1 MGSQFLST
9 DVDLILALYVS
20 FLRFMVDN
28 QNIIELHEPHR
39 KPEMNSGVPEEWTFL
54 ASLYLITVYQ

>member
-28 QNIIELHEPHR
+28 QNIIEQHEPHR
-39 KPEMNSGVPEEWTFL
+39 KPEMNSGVPEE
-54 ASLYLITVYQ
+54 